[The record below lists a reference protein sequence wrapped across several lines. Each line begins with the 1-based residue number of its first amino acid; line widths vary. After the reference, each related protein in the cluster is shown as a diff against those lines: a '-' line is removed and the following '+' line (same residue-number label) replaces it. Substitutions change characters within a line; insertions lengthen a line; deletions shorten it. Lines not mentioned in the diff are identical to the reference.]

1 MIFEGDITGIDE
13 LYKGVE
19 DAYYNMLGKVGR
31 KATENAQ
38 RNGTYNNRTWNL
50 RNANGGCVVRDGQ
63 VTDIWVTNDGAHRE
77 GENNTRNMLLYSE
90 HPEDGLYLANGQP
103 YASFVESRGY
113 EVIKTHGI
121 LYAKRRIKKN
131 I

>member
-1 MIFEGDITGIDE
+1 MVFKGDISGLDD
-13 LYKGVE
+13 LVKDVE
-19 DAYYNMLGKVGR
+19 DRYYNGLSKIGR
-31 KATENAQ
+31 EATENAQ

-63 VTDIWVTNDGAHRE
+63 VTDVWVTTDGSHSE
-77 GENNTRNMLLYSE
+77 GENNTRNMLLYSP

-103 YASFVESRGY
+103 YASFVESKGY

-121 LYAKRRIKKN
+121 LYAKRQIKKK